1 MNLDNPLYCL
11 WCQEWGPSE
20 YWLKSDYFERV
31 GKPEKITW
39 VAYCKGILGD
49 FRLFQTAVVLCM
61 LHVCGG
67 MLLCLYI
74 LWKKQVTT
82 TDITVISGELL

>member
-1 MNLDNPLYCL
+1 M
-11 WCQEWGPSE
+11 WGSVGPVDCVMCESLLT
-20 YWLKSDYFERV
+20 LKSDCFERV

-39 VAYCKGILGD
+39 VACCKGILGD

-82 TDITVISGELL
+82 TDITVVSGELL